1 LISIF
6 APMTNLYSPLAQLI
20 KNFQAG
26 YALIPDTRKEIL
38 NQLSTFVIE
47 KQNAGQPALLNFIC
61 THNSRRS
68 HISQLWAQAAA
79 CYYSKKNVH
88 CFSGG
93 TEATAFNPRAVKA
106 MADIGFKIITT
117 DSSSNPKYEVRF
129 ADAAQPVL
137 AFSKVYNDSF
147 NPTQNFAAIMTCS
160 HADENCPVVIGA
172 EKRISLPFD
181 DPKDFD
187 GTNQEAIKYHERVL
201 EIGREICFAF
211 SCIKDCH

>member
-6 APMTNLYSPLAQLI
+6 ARMTNLYSPLAQLI

-26 YALIPDTRKEIL
+26 YALIPNNRKEIL
-38 NQLSTFVIE
+38 NHLATFVTE
-47 KQNAGQPALLNFIC
+47 KQNARQPALLNFIC

-68 HISQLWAQAAA
+68 HIAQLWAQAAA
-79 CYYSKKNVH
+79 YYYNLKNVR

-106 MADIGFKIITT
+106 MADVGFQITAT

-129 ADAAQPVL
+129 ADAAPPVL

-160 HADENCPVVIGA
+160 HADENCPVVMGA

-187 GTNQEAIKYHERVL
+187 GTDLEVIKYHERVL

-211 SCIKDCH
+211 SLI